1 MKYSIDRIIDN
12 IVILENIETG
22 SKLEITKQNLPF
34 SIHEGLI
41 IIYKD
46 GLYIKDET
54 EEKKRRRIIEE
65 KFKRLRNN

>member
-1 MKYSIDRIIDN
+1 MKYAIDKIIDN
-12 IVILENIETG
+12 IIILENIETG
-22 SKLEITKQNLPF
+22 SKLEITKKELPF
-34 SIHEGLI
+34 PIHEGLI

-54 EEKKRRRIIEE
+54 EEEKRRKMIKE

>member
-54 EEKKRRRIIEE
+54 EEEKRRRIIEE